1 MNQTLFSIII
11 VNWNS
16 RDLLSNCL
24 RSIPNANPNGNYEI
38 IVVDNASSD
47 DSVSMVR
54 REFAS
59 VLLIENSEN
68 LGFAKATNVGI
79 KASQGDV
86 ILLLNSDAELKTTST
101 FERIEQFFFSHK
113 DVGILGVNLIF
124 PNGAPQAPGGKFI
137 SNWELFKSQVLFMK
151 SPLFFRWKDRIFPRK
166 NPGFYDIDYV
176 SGACLFLRRKVIE
189 DIGFLNENFYM
200 YGEDME
206 YCYRARQNGWRCA
219 ILDTV
224 EAIHLKGQSTKKNI
238 ETILIHSMKNN
249 CELISTIHGKSSVW
263 LAYLIYEAGLFLR
276 FWLAFIRKDQKPVSY
291 LKLMQALLSDRRSE
305 RFPGKPGDNN

>member
-16 RDLLSNCL
+16 RDLLRNCL
-24 RSIPNANPNGNYEI
+24 QSIPSANPNGKYEI

-47 DSVSMVR
+47 DSAAMVR
-54 REFAS
+54 REFPS
-59 VLLIENSEN
+59 VRLIENSEN

-124 PNGAPQAPGGKFI
+124 PDGVPQVPGGKFI
-137 SNWELFKSQVLFMK
+137 SNWQLFKSQVLFMS
-151 SPLFFRWKDRIFPRK
+151 SPLFFRWKHKIFQRK
-166 NPGFYDIDYV
+166 NPEFYGIDYV
-176 SGACLFLRRKVIE
+176 CGACMFVRKKVIA
-189 DIGFLNENFYM
+189 DIGLLNENFYI

-206 YCYRARQNGWRCA
+206 FCYRAKHQGWRSA
-219 ILDTV
+219 ILNTV

-238 ETILIHSMKNN
+238 ENILIHSMKNN
-249 CELISTIHGKSSVW
+249 CQLIKTIHGKSNSW

-276 FWLAFIRKDQKPVSY
+276 FWLAFARKDQRPVSY
-291 LKLMQALLSDRRSE
+291 LKLMVRILNHKSE
-305 RFPGKPGDNN
+305 